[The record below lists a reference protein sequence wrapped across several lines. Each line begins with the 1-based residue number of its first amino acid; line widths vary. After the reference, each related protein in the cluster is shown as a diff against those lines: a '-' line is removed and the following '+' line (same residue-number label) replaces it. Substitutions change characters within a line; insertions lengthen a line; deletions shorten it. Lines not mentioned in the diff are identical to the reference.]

1 MRLALPKKHSP
12 SSPADIPAGDI
23 LLFCNHLKAK
33 QTNDNNNSVKYQGCN
48 SISHLHY
55 LTKIFHNIYLL
66 N

>member
-12 SSPADIPAGDI
+12 SSPADIPAGDR
-23 LLFCNHLKAK
+23 LFFCIPLKAK
-33 QTNDNNNSVKYQGCN
+33 QTNKNNISVKYQGCN
-48 SISHLHY
+48 SISYLHY